1 MGLCL
6 NRSWLDN
13 WIRKFAQ
20 KTGFADAKCL
30 EWGYLIQFND
40 NAFISS
46 RTVGHKWTNQQT
58 NLITHH
64 LKCCFN
70 HSEMPEPKFVIK
82 MIWYNYLLELSHTIA
97 FPNIRHPPPNAVML
111 YWVCSEAQV
120 INYVGRKSHIGFP
133 VFQQLPFLLLI
144 LCAGFPGSDT
154 WDGNTSVLS

>member
-46 RTVGHKWTNQQT
+46 RTVGRWKGISGLTSR
-58 NLITHH
+58 LISLHTISNVVLII
-64 LKCCFN
+64 LKCLN
-70 HSEMPEPKFVIK
+70 QS
-82 MIWYNYLLELSHTIA
+82 LSSKWFGI
-97 FPNIRHPPPNAVML
+97 I
-111 YWVCSEAQV
+111 
-120 INYVGRKSHIGFP
+120 
-133 VFQQLPFLLLI
+133 
-144 LCAGFPGSDT
+144 
-154 WDGNTSVLS
+154 TS